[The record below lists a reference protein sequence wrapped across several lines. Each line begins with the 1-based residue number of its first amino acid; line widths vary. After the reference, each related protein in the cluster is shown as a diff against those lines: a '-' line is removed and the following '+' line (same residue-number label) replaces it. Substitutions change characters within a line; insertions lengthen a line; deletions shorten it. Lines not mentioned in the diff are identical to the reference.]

1 MGVSGTGP
9 ANPDE
14 PGPRVIQ
21 MLGRWVWLP
30 GRELRVGGG
39 CDQVRGRRLVDEPDD
54 RTVDVDA
61 DAPIGRAARAG
72 DQVGASR
79 GEVENDVFIDLPLV
93 EALVDRLLRPLT
105 ELGVPERAVCVGVS
119 RVLEGWKVA
128 EHVQKVTAI
137 PQRVDQRGVGGR
149 GVLSGVSVKSDVLE
163 TLRLRAVRA
172 CLAVDETEQPLASR
186 AGEGVPTVVGG
197 VGERTALTRA
207 PRDAAPRVACRGAQ
221 G

>member
-9 ANPDE
+9 ASPDE

-39 CDQVRGRRLVDEPDD
+39 CDQVRGRRPVDGPDG

-61 DAPIGRAARAG
+61 DAPIGGAARAG

-79 GEVENDVFIDLPLV
+79 GQVENDVLVDLPLV

-105 ELGVPERAVCVGVS
+105 ELRVPQRAVCVGVS
-119 RVLEGWKVA
+119 RISEGRKIA

-149 GVLSGVSVKSDVLE
+149 RVLAGGSVQNDVLE
-163 TLRLRAVRA
+163 TLRLRVVRA
-172 CLAVDETEQPLASR
+172 GLAVDETEQPLARRAEEVGATVGGR
-186 AGEGVPTVVGG
+186 AGE
-197 VGERTALTRA
+197 RT
-207 PRDAAPRVACRGAQ
+207 DVNGA
-221 G
+221 